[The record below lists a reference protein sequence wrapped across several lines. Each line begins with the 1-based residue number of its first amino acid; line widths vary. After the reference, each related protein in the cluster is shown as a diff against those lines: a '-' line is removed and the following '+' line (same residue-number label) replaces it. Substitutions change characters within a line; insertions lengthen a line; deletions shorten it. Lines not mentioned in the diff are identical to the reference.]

1 MAPSITTILQRFTGE
16 WATLLQPDAILAVCS
31 EIGYTAWRDR
41 VLTPVT
47 TVHLFL
53 LQILHGNTACS
64 HLPHLSGLRFS
75 AAAYCQARARLPLHF
90 FNLLLE
96 RFGSAVQRSAL
107 DEGRWHGHRT
117 FLVDGSGCSMPDTP
131 ALQAAFGQPTEQR
144 PGCGFPV
151 ARLLGLFHA
160 GTGMLLKLVVA
171 PLLTH
176 DLAQVQ
182 AVHPSLQEGDV
193 LVADRALCSYAHLA
207 LLVQAGVHAV
217 LRVGARQIVDFTPG
231 RPFVKPSVRRTP
243 AVKGIPRS
251 RWLKAL
257 GSYDQLVV
265 WLKPK
270 TCPTWLTREAL
281 AALPDS
287 LVLREVRYDIGT
299 PGFRTRQITLV
310 TTLLDA
316 EIYRVADLAEL
327 YRQRWQVETSLAH
340 LKTTMHMEVLHCKTE
355 SGVLKE
361 LIAFAIVYN
370 LVRMVMWHSAMLQH
384 IGVERISFLDAL
396 RWLSA
401 PSTGIPLGA
410 LIINPT
416 RPHRV
421 EPRVKKCR
429 PKSFPLMIKPRHE
442 LRRQLLQQQLGG

>member
-1 MAPSITTILQRFTGE
+1 MVPSITTTLQRFTTE
-16 WATLLQPDAILAVCS
+16 WATLLQPEAILTVCR

-47 TVHLFL
+47 TMQLFL
-53 LQILHGNTACS
+53 LQVLHGNTACS
-64 HLPHLSGLRFS
+64 HLPHLSGLRFT
-75 AAAYCQARARLPLHF
+75 AAAYCQARARLPIRF
-90 FNLLLE
+90 FDLLLE
-96 RFGSAVQRSAL
+96 RFSSAVQRSAL

-131 ALQAAFGQPTEQR
+131 ALQDAFGQPTVQR

-160 GTGMLLKLVVA
+160 GTGVLLKLVVA

-182 AVHPSLQEGDV
+182 QVHPMLAPGDV
-193 LVADRALCSYAHLA
+193 LVADRGLCSYAHLA

-217 LRVGARQIVDFTPG
+217 LRVWARQIVDFTPG
-231 RPFVKPSVRRTP
+231 RPFVKPGVRRTP

-251 RWLKAL
+251 RWLKTL
-257 GSYDQLVV
+257 GVHDQLVT

-270 TCPTWLTREAL
+270 TCPSWLTREAL
-281 AALPDS
+281 AALPEA
-287 LVLREVRYDIGT
+287 LVLREVRYRIST
-299 PGFRTRQITLV
+299 PGFRTREITLV

-327 YRQRWQVETSLAH
+327 YRQRWQVETSLAQ
-340 LKTTMHMEVLHCKTE
+340 LKTTMKMDVLHCKTVP
-355 SGVLKE
+355 GVLKE
-361 LIAFAIVYN
+361 LIIFAIVYN
-370 LVRMVMWHSAMLQH
+370 LVRLVMWQSAMLQH
-384 IGVERISFLDAL
+384 IGVERLSFLDAL
-396 RWLSA
+396 RWLGA
-401 PSTGIPLGA
+401 PSTRTPLET
-410 LIINPT
+410 LIVNPE

-421 EPRVKKCR
+421 EPRVKKRR
-429 PKSFPLMIKPRHE
+429 PKSFPLMIKPRQTLRQQSGQQE
-442 LRRQLLQQQLGG
+442 LRG

>member
-1 MAPSITTILQRFTGE
+1 MVPNITTILQRFTGE
-16 WATLLQPDAILAVCS
+16 WAVLLEADAILSVCQ

-47 TVHLFL
+47 TIHLFL

-75 AAAYCQARARLPLHF
+75 AAAYCQARAKLPLHLF
-90 FNLLLE
+90 ALLLE
-96 RFGSAVQRSAL
+96 RFSSAVQRAAL

-131 ALQAAFGQPTEQR
+131 ALQAAFGQPTTQR

-160 GTGMLLKLVVA
+160 GTGVLLKLVVA

-176 DLAQVQ
+176 DLARVQ
-182 AVHPSLQEGDV
+182 AVHPCLQEGDV
-193 LVADRALCSYAHLA
+193 LVADRGLCSYAHLA

-231 RPFVKPSVRRTP
+231 RPFVRPSVRRTA
-243 AVKGIPRS
+243 AVKGMPRS

-257 GSYDQLVV
+257 GVDDQLVT
-265 WLKPK
+265 WLKPT
-270 TCPTWLTREAL
+270 TCPSWLTRETL

-287 LVLREVRYDIGT
+287 LVLREVRYRIGT
-299 PGFRTRQITLV
+299 PGFRTREITLV

-316 EIYRVADLAEL
+316 EAYGVSDLAEL
-327 YRQRWQVETSLAH
+327 YRQRWQVETSLAQ
-340 LKTTMHMEVLHCKTE
+340 LKTTMQMDVLHCKTVP
-355 SGVLKE
+355 GVLKE
-361 LIAFAIVYN
+361 LTMFAIVYN
-370 LVRMVMWHSAMLQH
+370 LVRLVMWQSATLQH
-384 IGVERISFLDAL
+384 TAVERISFLDAL
-396 RWLSA
+396 RWLGV
-401 PSTGIPLGA
+401 PSTGVPLGA
-410 LIINPT
+410 LIVNPV

-421 EPRVKKCR
+421 EPRVKKRR
-429 PKSFPLMIKPRHE
+429 PKSFPLMMKPRQA
-442 LRRQLLQQQLGG
+442 LRQQLLQQALGG

>member
-1 MAPSITTILQRFTGE
+1 MVPNITTILQRFTGE
-16 WATLLQPDAILAVCS
+16 WAMLLQPEAILTVCR

-47 TVHLFL
+47 TMQLFL

-75 AAAYCQARARLPLHF
+75 AAAYCQARARLPLRF
-90 FNLLLE
+90 FDLLLE

-131 ALQAAFGQPTEQR
+131 ALQAAVRPADGAAAGVRLSRRPAPGAVPCRQRGAPEAGRRASPHPR
-144 PGCGFPV
+144 PGSG
-151 ARLLGLFHA
+151 A
-160 GTGMLLKLVVA
+160 GG
-171 PLLTH
+171 PSELTR
-176 DLAQVQ
+176 
-182 AVHPSLQEGDV
+182 GDV
-193 LVADRALCSYAHLA
+193 LVADRGLCSYAHVA

-231 RPFVKPSVRRTP
+231 RPFVRPSVRRTP

-257 GSYDQLVV
+257 GVHDQLVA

-270 TCPTWLTREAL
+270 TCPSWLTRETL
-281 AALPDS
+281 AALPET
-287 LVLREVRYDIGT
+287 LVLREVRYHIGT

-316 EIYRVADLAEL
+316 AVYRVADLAEL
-327 YRQRWQVETSLAH
+327 YRQRWQVETSLAQ
-340 LKTTMHMEVLHCKTE
+340 LKTTMQMDVLHCKTVP
-355 SGVLKE
+355 GVLKE
-361 LIAFAIVYN
+361 LTVFAIVYN
-370 LVRMVMWHSAMLQH
+370 LVRLVMCQSAMLQH

-396 RWLSA
+396 RWLGA

-410 LIINPT
+410 LIVNPI

-421 EPRVKKCR
+421 EPRVKKRR
-429 PKSFPLMIKPRHE
+429 PKSFPLMIKPRQE
-442 LRRQLLQQQLGG
+442 LRQQLVQQELRG

>member
-1 MAPSITTILQRFTGE
+1 MVSSITTILQRFTGE

-31 EIGYTAWRDR
+31 EIGYTGWRDR

-47 TVHLFL
+47 TIQLFL
-53 LQILHGNTACS
+53 LQILHGNTACR

-75 AAAYCQARARLPLHF
+75 AAASCQARAKLPLRF
-90 FNLLLE
+90 FDRLLE
-96 RFGSAVQRSAL
+96 RFGGAVQRSAL

-117 FLVDGSGCSMPDTP
+117 LLVDGSGCSMPDTP

-160 GTGMLLKLVVA
+160 GSGVLLKLVVA

-176 DLAQVQ
+176 DLARVQ
-182 AVHPSLQEGDV
+182 AVHPCLQEGDV
-193 LVADRALCSYAHLA
+193 LVADRGLCSYAHLA

-217 LRVGARQIVDFTPG
+217 LRVGARQIVEFTPG
-231 RPFVKPSVRRTP
+231 RPCGRPSVRRTP
-243 AVKGIPRS
+243 AVQGVPRS
-251 RWLKAL
+251 HWLKAL
-257 GSYDQLVV
+257 GIYDQLVV

-270 TCPTWLTREAL
+270 TCPSWLTREAL

-287 LVLREVRYDIGT
+287 LVLREARYHIGT
-299 PGFRTRQITLV
+299 PGFRTRQVTLV

-316 EIYRVADLAEL
+316 QTYGVADLAER
-327 YRQRWQVETSLAH
+327 YRQRWQVETSLAQ
-340 LKTTMHMEVLHCKTE
+340 LKTTMQMDVLHCKTVA
-355 SGVLKE
+355 GVLKE
-361 LIAFAIVYN
+361 LTVFAIVYN

-384 IGVERISFLDAL
+384 SGVERISFLDAL

-401 PSTGIPLGA
+401 PGTGIP
-410 LIINPT
+410 
-416 RPHRV
+416 
-421 EPRVKKCR
+421 
-429 PKSFPLMIKPRHE
+429 
-442 LRRQLLQQQLGG
+442 